1 MEHAKAQDLAQLN
14 DLLHS
19 GEHKVVVIDF
29 ELTSDEF
36 FNLVSYWGDRGAKV
50 KKKDGRFLIKPGK
63 SPVPPNV

>member
-1 MEHAKAQDLAQLN
+1 MEHARAQDLAQLN

-19 GEHKVVVIDF
+19 GEHKVVVINF

-50 KKKDGRFLIKPGK
+50 KKRMADF
-63 SPVPPNV
+63 